1 MIIIPRLMN
10 PRGKPDGGGT
20 GRSSAQSG
28 SGGARGEREARLA
41 CREYLEALAERS
53 GLMRKDYSAIVASP
67 LAQAAGLT
75 AETLLTLW
83 QGQVRQ
89 VFDTFVDANWP
100 KFDTAL
106 TEAQGIADAATV
118 DASADAAFAELMR
131 IVDEEIAKVI
141 RERAQTLDA

>member
-1 MIIIPRLMN
+1 MIIMPRLMN
-10 PRGKPDGGGT
+10 PRGKSEGGST
-20 GRSSAQSG
+20 GRSSAQASG
-28 SGGARGEREARLA
+28 GGARGEREARLA
-41 CREYLEALAERS
+41 CRNYLEGLAERS
-53 GLMRKDYSAIVASP
+53 GLMKKDYSAIIASP
-67 LAQAAGLT
+67 AAQAAGLT
-75 AETLLTLW
+75 AEMLQTLW

-89 VFDTFVDANWP
+89 MFDAFVDANWP

-118 DASADAAFAELMR
+118 EASADAAFTELMR